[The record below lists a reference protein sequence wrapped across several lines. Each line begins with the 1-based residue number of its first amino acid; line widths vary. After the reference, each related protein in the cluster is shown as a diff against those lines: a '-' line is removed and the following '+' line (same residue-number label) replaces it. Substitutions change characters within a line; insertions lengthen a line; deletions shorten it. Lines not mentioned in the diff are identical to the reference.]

1 MVKLGAGTLVRQQ
14 EERVSVEAEDGD
26 SVDLVCFRS
35 VLICVGLKCLAS
47 VFHTPCVHAPLS
59 DIICGS
65 WASHPRKYFR
75 DTPRIIL
82 SLIIIIDYY

>member
-35 VLICVGLKCLAS
+35 VITYVSFCLCLYHSKLKTTL
-47 VFHTPCVHAPLS
+47 P
-59 DIICGS
+59 
-65 WASHPRKYFR
+65 
-75 DTPRIIL
+75 
-82 SLIIIIDYY
+82 